1 MDDSQSKLEKA
12 LEIRGISRR
21 DFLKYVGMLGV
32 MTGLSE
38 SAILKS
44 LAQAAE
50 QGGSGKFPVV
60 WLNGQDC
67 TGCTISLTGSLN
79 PPVASLILDKLSIR
93 YHETIMAA
101 SGEVAEQAYK
111 DALKKGGYLLVVEG
125 SIPEAD
131 DRFCMIGGRPF
142 KKIVKEAAAKAS
154 MIVAVG
160 ACASFGGI
168 PAATPSRGMGVK
180 KLLPEKTVI
189 NLSTCPVHPE
199 HLVGT
204 IVQILTT
211 GKAPE
216 LDENGRPKI
225 YFGPVVHDNCKRRKN
240 FDDSKF
246 LKDWNDPAQK
256 DYCLFEKGCK
266 GPNTN
271 SDCPVRLW
279 NDKTNFCIDCGA
291 GCQGCSDPTFYGK
304 MTPLFTSEG
313 EVSRKILAK
322 KQAGLIS
329 AKV

>member
-1 MDDSQSKLEKA
+1 MDESQSKLEKA

-50 QGGSGKFPVV
+50 KGGSGKLPVV

-67 TGCTISLTGSLN
+67 TGCTISLAGSLN

-101 SGEVAEQAYK
+101 SGEVAEEAYK
-111 DALKKGGYLLVVEG
+111 EALKKGGYLLVVEG

-142 KKIVKEAAAKAS
+142 KEIVKEAAAKAS

-168 PAATPSRGMGVK
+168 PASTPSRGMGVK
-180 KLLPEKTVI
+180 KLLPEKTVV
-189 NLSTCPVHPE
+189 NLSTCPVHPD

-204 IVQILTT
+204 ILQVLVT

-225 YFGPVVHDNCKRRKN
+225 YFGPSVHDNCRRRSY
-240 FDDSKF
+240 FDASMF

-266 GPNTN
+266 GPNVN
-271 SDCPVRLW
+271 SDCPIRRW
-279 NDKTNFCIDCGA
+279 NDGLNFCIDCGA
-291 GCQGCSDPTFYGK
+291 GCQGCSDPTFYSK
-304 MTPLFTSEG
+304 MTPLYTSEG
-313 EVSRKILAK
+313 EVSRKIWAR
-322 KQAGLIS
+322 KQAGLIP